1 MLMLDVIVLVS
12 APGSDTLHGAVCPKG
27 RLKRRGGKTGREGGG
42 EAHRIESSTLVQNVP
57 RYARLPSL
65 PTIWHFNYK
74 DNIKTCN
81 FWLDGDDKPSEL
93 LKF

>member
-42 EAHRIESSTLVQNVP
+42 EAHRI
-57 RYARLPSL
+57 LPKY
-65 PTIWHFNYK
+65 TK
-74 DNIKTCN
+74 NI
-81 FWLDGDDKPSEL
+81 
-93 LKF
+93 